1 MRILLAVLVSAVAAV
16 PVSAHCMFPFFPSYS
31 AGYYGWGAP
40 AYAAG
45 YSPGFYS
52 ASYAPM
58 QYGYGGGA
66 PYSASYAGYGSSSCC
81 PSPCAQTSCCN
92 NLCGGGCASCTGSD
106 CIPSEVRKEPI
117 PDPLSRDRDLLDDRS
132 NSGTGSGRD
141 YESRELDPRD
151 QFNRPGTG
159 GSSGS
164 NLNSDPDR
172 WTPPGTG
179 SRSNSAA
186 PTYGS
191 DRDLLNNDRSYRSDP
206 GNEPS
211 LFGADPEPERNGPAA
226 TEPMEFNARK
236 PPMSIPVD
244 ESQPTE
250 SQPTEPPAVEENLGT
265 ESSPQDFLAPDMSR
279 ASQSSMMQA
288 RLTDSQLRSSHV
300 DVLSMQRLAGRPA
313 SGFVQATQVS
323 SSQKSARPAQWIS
336 VPLSAGRIRL

>member
-1 MRILLAVLVSAVAAV
+1 
-16 PVSAHCMFPFFPSYS
+16 MFPFFPSYS

-58 QYGYGGGA
+58 QYGYGSGV
-66 PYSASYAGYGSSSCC
+66 PYSASYAGYGSLSCC

-92 NLCGGGCASCTGSD
+92 NSCGGGCASCTGSD

-132 NSGTGSGRD
+132 NSGTDSGRD
-141 YESRELDPRD
+141 YESREPDSRD

-164 NLNSDPDR
+164 NLDSNTDR

-191 DRDLLNNDRSYRSDP
+191 DRDLLNNDRSYRSNS
-206 GNEPS
+206 GNDSS
-211 LFGADPEPERNGPAA
+211 LFGADPEPERNGPPA
-226 TEPMEFNARK
+226 TEPMDFNARK
-236 PPMSIPVD
+236 PPMSIPL
-244 ESQPTE
+244 EETP
-250 SQPTEPPAVEENLGT
+250 PTEPAAVEENLGT
-265 ESSPQDFLAPDMSR
+265 ESSPQDFLPPDMSR
-279 ASQSSMMQA
+279 AGQSSMMQA

-313 SGFVQATQVS
+313 LGSVQATQVS

-336 VPLSAGRIRL
+336 VPLPAGRVRL